1 MARFSSPS
9 RREFTLVLFSVMIFV
24 VFYNFEATF
33 DFFANPDLPGT
44 SSNPFADS
52 SGLDIDI
59 FGDWESDE
67 RRISSVHKQQEEKED
82 NAHGDI
88 WIQTDLV
95 SEVQKQVIFGNIDVN
110 DGFMH
115 WGGDVPQT
123 QLRKHVAGFSI
134 MDNVIIW
141 NGTIFIVTD
150 SPSSFPSLSSIASSA
165 GNSHEAPRP
174 DEWEVLSV
182 EQARDRLGSY
192 GGLIQGASWLSYDTT
207 PNNYTLFSL
216 WRTHSSLNAST
227 SPDLF
232 RPPRRLFFPNIPTL
246 QGIRPEVN
254 VRPILRRYRSDS
266 GFHPYLPKAAF
277 PMLGLM
283 YKEDWEDYALMEVPF
298 LFERLVVADFG
309 AAGRATNDLPP
320 FALSLVGLAAS
331 KEWWEPIRQNLAK
344 FLRVNHRAQ
353 NPNGG
358 KEKTIVTY
366 ISRQN
371 ARSGPKLRRADHV
384 ALVSALEQLHGSDDF
399 EVHIVSSEGRWIERM
414 SAVAQSTIVLGV
426 YGDSLAD
433 SVFMR
438 PSGHST
444 LMEFFP
450 SDVFTRDAE
459 TSVRSLGIS
468 YIAWWN
474 DRQFESNSLPPVA
487 RGGDHAEEVLIDT
500 AAVVRAIRKVA
511 TRT

>member
-1 MARFSSPS
+1 MTRFCPPN
-9 RREFTLVLFSVMIFV
+9 RREFTLVLFSVTIFV

-33 DFFANPDLPGT
+33 DLFAPGT
-44 SSNPFADS
+44 SLLNPSADS
-52 SGLDIDI
+52 SGLEMDI
-59 FGDWESDE
+59 FGDWKSDE
-67 RRISSVHKQQEEKED
+67 AHISSVHKQQEEMED
-82 NAHGDI
+82 NADGDI
-88 WIQTDLV
+88 WIKDLV
-95 SEVQKQVIFGNIDVN
+95 SEAQKQVIFGNINVN

-115 WGGDVPQT
+115 WGSDVPQT
-123 QLRKHVAGFSI
+123 QVMKHVAGFSI
-134 MDNVIIW
+134 LDNVVIC

-150 SPSSFPSLSSIASSA
+150 SPSSFPSLGSIASSV
-165 GNSHEAPRP
+165 GNPHEAPRP
-174 DEWEVLSV
+174 EEWEVLSI
-182 EQARDRLGSY
+182 EQARDKLGSY
-192 GGLIQGASWLSYDTT
+192 GGLIQGASWLSYDVT

-227 SPDLF
+227 SPELF

-246 QGIRPEVN
+246 QGERPEVN

-309 AAGRATNDLPP
+309 AAERATNDLPP
-320 FALSLVGLAAS
+320 FALSLIGLDAS
-331 KEWWEPIRQNLAK
+331 KEWWEPIRENLAK
-344 FLRVNHRAQ
+344 FLHVDPHAQ

-358 KEKTIVTY
+358 GEKTIVTY
-366 ISRQN
+366 ISRQD
-371 ARSGPKLRRADHV
+371 ARSGPKLRRADHD
-384 ALVSALEQLHGSDDF
+384 ALVSALEQLRRSDNF
-399 EVHIVSSEGRWIERM
+399 EVYVVSSEEGHWTERM
-414 SAVAQSTIVLGV
+414 SAIAQSTVVLGV

-450 SDVFTRDAE
+450 LDVFTRDAE
-459 TSVRSLGIS
+459 TSVRSLGIH

-474 DRQFESNSLPPVA
+474 DRQFQSGSLPAVA
-487 RGGDHAEEVLIDT
+487 PGGDYDEVLIDA
-500 AAVVRAIRKVA
+500 AAVVQAIQEVI
-511 TRT
+511 RT